1 MKSLKII
8 THILFYISC
17 FIVVLP
23 FWIDLFGEASYNI
36 DKWAFNFSLIMV
48 CLVNMI
54 DWFSVDKKVFKIAAI
69 SLSLVVAT
77 VIVGS
82 ITNVE
87 LIHKIALTLRALA
100 SIFMYFYFFKMLYIQ
115 TKNQIGIKG
124 ATTT

>member
-1 MKSLKII
+1 MKSLNII
-8 THILFYISC
+8 THTLFYISC

-23 FWIDLFGEASYNI
+23 FWIDIFGGAGYVIEE
-36 DKWAFNFSLIMV
+36 WAFSFSLIML

-54 DWFSVDKKVFKIAAI
+54 DWFSVDKKVFKIATI
-69 SLSLVVAT
+69 SLSLVVSS

-100 SIFMYFYFFKMLYIQ
+100 SIFMYFYFFKMLFLQ
-115 TKNQIGIKG
+115 TKDQMGVKGI
-124 ATTT
+124 TTS

>member
-1 MKSLKII
+1 M
-8 THILFYISC
+8 
-17 FIVVLP
+17 LP
-23 FWIDLFGEASYNI
+23 FWIDLFGGASYNI
-36 DKWAFNFSLIMV
+36 NKWAFSFSLIML

-69 SLSLVVAT
+69 SLSLIVAS

-100 SIFMYFYFFKMLYIQ
+100 SIFMYFYFFKMLYLQ
-115 TKNQIGIKG
+115 TKNQIGING
-124 ATTT
+124 ATTS